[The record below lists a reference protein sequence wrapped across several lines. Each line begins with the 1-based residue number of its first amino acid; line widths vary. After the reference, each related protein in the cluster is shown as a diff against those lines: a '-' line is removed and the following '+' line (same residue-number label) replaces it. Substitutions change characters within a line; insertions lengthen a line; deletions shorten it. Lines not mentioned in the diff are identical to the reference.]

1 MTLLYENNNLL
12 SKTMAYCLK
21 QRLLSKQCLY
31 CIVIIPLSPGEHC
44 WPSHGKTIVGC
55 AQVLH
60 LFSALVLYLLL
71 ISDFLND
78 IWPHPVLR
86 PYIWTAI
93 AGILVFPS
101 VFINDLSRISWL
113 SMFSVFA
120 LLFVFTSTIG
130 YSISEYH
137 TWDLDAL
144 PFFNPEG
151 FPVAWCIILFS
162 FVSHPYLPSVEEKTK
177 SPERFPLV
185 MNICYAIAMV
195 FKIAFGTL
203 AVFTFKTETMQEVSE
218 NLPYGPLKSAIDTF
232 LGFNG
237 MFSYALPSFALINIV
252 DKWNLRLIPPCHS
265 TEDYTLS
272 NKELCVNSGLR
283 ILLVFLSVIVAVMVP
298 EFSLLMAVVGSVSA
312 VALALV
318 FPALFHLNL
327 MRSEMTNVGYV
338 VDVSIIVIGF
348 FSTIFGLFFSV
359 KKLVNVYQLDF

>member
-1 MTLLYENNNLL
+1 MHDVIAYFSIWKHQFTPNN
-12 SKTMAYCLK
+12 SCHKFHPK
-21 QRLLSKQCLY
+21 
-31 CIVIIPLSPGEHC
+31 GEHW
-44 WPSHGKTIVGC
+44 WPNRGKTIVGC
-55 AQVLH
+55 AQILH

-86 PYIWTAI
+86 PSCWTAI
-93 AGILVFPS
+93 AGILVLPS

-130 YSISEYH
+130 YSISQYQI
-137 TWDLDAL
+137 WDLNAL

-151 FPVAWCIILFS
+151 FPVAWSIILFS
-162 FVSHPYLPSVEEKTK
+162 FVSHPYLPSVEEKMK

-185 MNICYAIAMV
+185 MNICYAIAMI
-195 FKIAFGTL
+195 FKVAFGVL

-237 MFSYALPSFALINIV
+237 MFSYALPSFALINII
-252 DKWNLRLIPPCHS
+252 DKCNLSIIPPCYS
-265 TEDYTLS
+265 TED
-272 NKELCVNSGLR
+272 NKLNNKQLCVNSSLR
-283 ILLVFLSVIVAVMVP
+283 VLLVMLSVIVAIMVP

-312 VALALV
+312 VALVLV
-318 FPALFHLNL
+318 FPALFHMNL
-327 MRSEMTNVGYV
+327 MKNDMTNIGYAI
-338 VDVSIIVIGF
+338 DASIIVIGF
-348 FSTIFGLFFSV
+348 FTTTFGLFFSI
-359 KKLVNVYQLDF
+359 KKLIDVYHLDF

>member
-1 MTLLYENNNLL
+1 MHKHVLF
-12 SKTMAYCLK
+12 S
-21 QRLLSKQCLY
+21 S
-31 CIVIIPLSPGEHC
+31 GEHC
-44 WPSHGKTIVGC
+44 WPNHGKTVVGC
-55 AQVLH
+55 AQILH

-86 PYIWTAI
+86 PSCWTAI

-130 YSISEYH
+130 YSISEYR
-137 TWDLDAL
+137 TWDLDSL

-151 FPVAWCIILFS
+151 FPIAWCIILFS
-162 FVSHPYLPSVEEKTK
+162 FVSHPYLPSVEEKMK

-185 MNICYAIAMV
+185 MNICYAIAMI

-218 NLPYGPLKSAIDTF
+218 NLPFGPLKSAIDTF

-237 MFSYALPSFALINIV
+237 MFSYALPSFALINII
-252 DKWNLRLIPPCHS
+252 DKCNLRMLPPCYS
-265 TEDYTLS
+265 TEEYKLT
-272 NKELCVNSGLR
+272 NKELCVNSSLR
-283 ILLVFLSVIVAVMVP
+283 ILLVMLSVIVAIMVP

-312 VALALV
+312 VALVLV

-327 MRSEMTNVGYV
+327 MRSEMTNIGYV
-338 VDVSIIVIGF
+338 IDVSIIVIGF

-359 KKLVNVYQLDF
+359 KKLVNVYHLDFL